1 MADTRSLPTATDF
14 NLRTAIF
21 RPVLAI
27 GTGTGA
33 MGLALSALPP
43 VLQARWSL
51 SVATIG
57 WIMGTQSVATLLSR
71 LHAGRL
77 SDRLGGARA
86 LTLGLSAAV
95 LSGLCYVAALL
106 PIWSRPIALALVFLG
121 RLFMGLSE
129 GLMVTGGAV
138 RIIGSVPPD
147 KVGAG
152 MSWLGLA
159 MFACLAAGTATGTVI
174 EQNAGFGTVAILASI
189 LPVAGMLLSG
199 WSSRAVSH
207 SSAHGVVPW
216 KLLFRMV
223 LPMGLLLALSS
234 VGFATIS
241 SFLVLAFAQEHWAY
255 GGYALAAFCVGHV
268 AARFAGSHRIDHY
281 PVTISGSVMLLMETF
296 GFVMMWLAPDPGVAI
311 AGAFIGGAGFS
322 LTYPVF
328 AIPLARSVPPAFTGV
343 AIGLYDM
350 FFDVALGAGSVIGG
364 LLAQTFPLRAVF
376 LMAALSSGAG
386 LILLASTR
394 HPAQIKTK

>member
-1 MADTRSLPTATDF
+1 
-14 NLRTAIF
+14 
-21 RPVLAI
+21 
-27 GTGTGA
+27 
-33 MGLALSALPP
+33 
-43 VLQARWSL
+43 
-51 SVATIG
+51 
-57 WIMGTQSVATLLSR
+57 
-71 LHAGRL
+71 
-77 SDRLGGARA
+77 
-86 LTLGLSAAV
+86 
-95 LSGLCYVAALL
+95 
-106 PIWSRPIALALVFLG
+106 
-121 RLFMGLSE
+121 
-129 GLMVTGGAV
+129 
-138 RIIGSVPPD
+138 
-147 KVGAG
+147 
-152 MSWLGLA
+152 
-159 MFACLAAGTATGTVI
+159 
-174 EQNAGFGTVAILASI
+174 
-189 LPVAGMLLSG
+189 
-199 WSSRAVSH
+199 
-207 SSAHGVVPW
+207 
-216 KLLFRMV
+216 
-223 LPMGLLLALSS
+223 MGLLLALSS

-386 LILLASTR
+386 PDSCWLQPVTR
-394 HPAQIKTK
+394 AQIKTK